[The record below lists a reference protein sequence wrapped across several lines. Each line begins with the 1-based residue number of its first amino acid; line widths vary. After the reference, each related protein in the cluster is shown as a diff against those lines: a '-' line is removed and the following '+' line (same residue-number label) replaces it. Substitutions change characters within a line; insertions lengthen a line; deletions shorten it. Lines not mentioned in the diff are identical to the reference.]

1 MRRRLTALI
10 LGLSAALA
18 MAGPAMADTVPEPGN
33 YRDSGTAQY
42 FYAYSSECGMTSCT
56 DTNVYGQIVELRSG
70 EVFTDVCLDRYT
82 YSIRGGK
89 GSFEGGCVQASPDF
103 GDNLSSVSFSGTI
116 PLESCNRRTCT
127 ATAGEPLRVARR
139 GRRPDVL
146 QPHRE
151 VPVRELHRHLPGP
164 WRAGAGGG
172 HDHGGRND
180 VGRIREHR
188 LRVLRVQHALPLTRL
203 APQVSRGSRR

>member
-10 LGLSAALA
+10 LGLGAALA

-56 DTNVYGQIVELRSG
+56 DTNVYGQIVQLRSG

-103 GDNLSSVSFSGTI
+103 GDNLSSVSFSGAI

-127 ATAGEPLRVARR
+127 ATPVSLSVSLDAVGGPTSYSRTEKYQFENCTDTYRVRGEQAQAEGTITVDGTTSDAFANI
-139 GRRPDVL
+139 GS
-146 QPHRE
+146 E
-151 VPVRELHRHLPGP
+151 SF
-164 WRAGAGGG
+164 
-172 HDHGGRND
+172 
-180 VGRIREHR
+180 
-188 LRVLRVQHALPLTRL
+188 TFS
-203 APQVSRGSRR
+203 SRCR